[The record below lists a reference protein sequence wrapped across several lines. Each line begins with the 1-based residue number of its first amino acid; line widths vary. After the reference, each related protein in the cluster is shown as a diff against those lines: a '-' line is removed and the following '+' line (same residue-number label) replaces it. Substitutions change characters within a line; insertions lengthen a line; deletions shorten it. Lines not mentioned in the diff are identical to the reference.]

1 MSQKQTLRWLPWPM
15 CGPVYPLH
23 RSQFLSDR
31 SHRAC
36 QATRTPICKRKPMS
50 SAQRVQLRRRQRNRE
65 QLLNLDMKLRC
76 HAQKDRKTERGRQAE
91 LFGADAL
98 NHLGSCWTLS
108 SSALNRVLSS
118 PVFLSGYLPVYLSS
132 YLSSYQPVCPS
143 VCRSIYHLSVH
154 LLIYLSIY
162 PSIYLST
169 YPSIYLSVYAG
180 LSIRQAVCLS
190 VCLAGCLS
198 VC

>member
-1 MSQKQTLRWLPWPM
+1 MPGNSDTNLQKETHVL
-15 CGPVYPLH
+15 GSA
-23 RSQFLSDR
+23 RS
-31 SHRAC
+31 AK
-36 QATRTPICKRKPMS
+36 AETEK
-50 SAQRVQLRRRQRNRE
+50 QRQ